1 MVTVGEMGEGSM
13 AEDATNESWLELLD
27 TANVA
32 DLVTLSIVAVS
43 LGAVLLWHYCSVDR
57 WLEECVSTGTPAPRP
72 RARLGIRAE

>member
-1 MVTVGEMGEGSM
+1 M
-13 AEDATNESWLELLD
+13 AEDATNESWLEQLARGP
-27 TANVA
+27 ANVA

-72 RARLGIRAE
+72 RVRVDIRAE